1 MHEQDITRRQP
12 GHHLSQMERGR
23 IAELYATGTSKRE
36 LLPKL
41 ASAIK
46 PSIMRLTEGLP
57 SRLSALMAN

>member
-23 IAELYATGTSKRE
+23 IAELYATGISKRE
-36 LLPKL
+36 IAAKIG
-41 ASAIK
+41 SAIK
-46 PSIMRLTEGLP
+46 PSIMRLTEGLS